1 MPEES
6 HGQRSLAGS
15 SPLGYK
21 ESDRAENAHTHT
33 STEIQLDAFK
43 PAARKDCPPG
53 LDAEME
59 GFFVVVVFFFFFFF
73 LLPSTPFSS
82 LKKRSISQSV
92 S

>member
-1 MPEES
+1 M
-6 HGQRSLAGS
+6 
-15 SPLGYK
+15 GYK

-59 GFFVVVVFFFFFFF
+59 GFFVVVVFLFFFFFF
-73 LLPSTPFSS
+73 TALYSFFIFE
-82 LKKRSISQSV
+82 KKKYFPICFMTSINPAV
-92 S
+92 G

>member
-59 GFFVVVVFFFFFFF
+59 GFFVVVVVVVVF

>member
-59 GFFVVVVFFFFFFF
+59 GFFVVFFFF

>member
-59 GFFVVVVFFFFFFF
+59 GFFVVVVFFFFFYCP
-73 LLPSTPFSS
+73 LLLFH
-82 LKKRSISQSV
+82 L
-92 S
+92 